1 MTPAMISFYLFLNIL
16 FYLVSNS
23 WTISD
28 GVTKEGS
35 SFCIVQNFSFALS
48 ATLEFFNINS
58 RHFRQN
64 LVY

>member
-1 MTPAMISFYLFLNIL
+1 MTPVIISFYLFLNIL

-35 SFCIVQNFSFALS
+35 SFCIVQNFSFALN